1 MFLLFR
7 VLILPEAA
15 PAPHQVNIIV
25 VVAAVVKS

>member
-1 MFLLFR
+1 MIK